1 MAIAW
6 KRWNQSNAPMR
17 KLLTLA
23 GMAFMALAT
32 PAFAADDDAILYEV
46 KRGDTL
52 FTLGNAY
59 FLNAADHVAVQ
70 KANKI
75 ADPTAIPV
83 GKKIR
88 IARRFLKY
96 RSSVARII
104 SVRGNVSHSIGGGTA
119 ATTTGMSLGEGALL
133 RTAGSSFATL
143 SLENGS
149 RVSLPSN
156 SDLRI
161 VRLRR
166 YVIDSSLDYD
176 FEVGRGAARSKV
188 TPMTN
193 KNDRYS
199 VKTPKAV
206 SAVRGTEFQSRFDEA
221 TGADFSEVTEGA
233 VSVAL
238 GDSGVTMLPAGDGLA
253 VTADGAVIRESL
265 IVTNDIPAAGAMQKE
280 KDVRFAVP
288 DGAPGTGMRV
298 SLAADAGFVD
308 EIAEASAA
316 NGAAIFSNIDD
327 GNYFVRFR
335 AVSASGIEGMPLT
348 YAFKRRLNTISA
360 SGGKDD
366 LGFAF
371 KWAGEGRGT
380 LRYHFQ
386 LFRSNT
392 TGPAMVDEAGL
403 DANVIRLSDLPAG
416 DYYWRVASVQ
426 YVDGEVSTSWT
437 PFEKLTVS
445 AP

>member
-1 MAIAW
+1 
-6 KRWNQSNAPMR
+6 MR

-23 GMAFMALAT
+23 GLAVMALAN
-32 PAFAADDDAILYEV
+32 PAFAAAGDAIVYEI

-52 FTLGNAY
+52 FHLNKKY
-59 FLNAADHVAVQ
+59 FLNADDYVAVQ
-70 KANKI
+70 KSNNI

-88 IARRFLKY
+88 IARRLLKY
-96 RSSVARII
+96 QPSVARIV
-104 SVRGNVSHSIGGGTA
+104 SVRGNVSHSIGGSTSVTA
-119 ATTTGMSLGEGALL
+119 VGSTLGEGILL
-133 RTAGSSFATL
+133 RTASSSFATL

-161 VRLRR
+161 LRLRR
-166 YVIDSSLDYD
+166 YLIDSSLDYD
-176 FEVGRGAARSKV
+176 FEVGRGSARSKV

-193 KNDRYS
+193 GNDRYS

-221 TGADFSEVTEGA
+221 AGADFSEVTEGA
-233 VSVAL
+233 VAVAL
-238 GDSGVTMLPAGDGLA
+238 SGSEPISLPGGSGLA
-253 VTADGAVIRESL
+253 VKSDGSVIRENL
-265 IVTNDIPAAGAMQKE
+265 IVTADIPTAGQLQKE
-280 KDVRFAVP
+280 KSVRFAVP
-288 DGAPGTGMRV
+288 VGAPGTGMRV

-308 EIAEASAA
+308 EIADTNAVGDAA
-316 NGAAIFSNIDD
+316 VFENIDD

-335 AVSASGIEGMPLT
+335 AISPSGIEGMPLT
-348 YAFKRRLNTISA
+348 YAFKRRQNSISG
-360 SGGKDD
+360 SGGKAD
-366 LGFAF
+366 LGYVF
-371 KWAGEGRGT
+371 KWEGQGRGT

-386 LFRSNT
+386 LFRNAT
-392 TGPAMVDEAGL
+392 NGAAMVDEAGL
-403 DANVIRLSDLPAG
+403 ETQEISLSDLPAG

-426 YVDGEVSTSWT
+426 YVDGEVSTNWT